1 MKSRGIVGTPIRP
14 NPDRAL
20 GRKWDLRTVGW
31 DPSPY
36 FDQLTSF
43 VAEMPTERFT
53 GSPTVPTSTT
63 TTVPTLNTQTPF
75 TTNPDDIKTVI
86 TITEIIKIN
95 VYYDIYAR
103 NIVIIVRK
111 KWLAIK
117 FKHLLPSRMSL
128 EAPWRQT
135 LNKSVRYKKELLLKV
150 EKKPARELCAYFLG
164 ELLYLGLWDK
174 FVELRTY
181 KTILVDVTKL
191 HKKIKRR

>member
-1 MKSRGIVGTPIRP
+1 MRSLSIFWSTHFIRSG
-14 NPDRAL
+14 NANRNIH
-20 GRKWDLRTVGW
+20 
-31 DPSPY
+31 
-36 FDQLTSF
+36 
-43 VAEMPTERFT
+43 RFT
-53 GSPTVPTSTT
+53 HSTYLNNNNGI
-63 TTVPTLNTQTPF
+63 LNTQTPF

-86 TITEIIKIN
+86 TVTEIIKIN
-95 VYYDIYAR
+95 VYYDIYGR
-103 NIVIIVRK
+103 NIVITVRK

-128 EAPWRQT
+128 EAPWRQS

-150 EKKPARELCAYFLG
+150 EKKPARELCTYFLG
-164 ELLYLGLWDK
+164 ELLYLGLWVK